1 MNRFVQLFNA
11 PSLDFWFPLL
21 KETKFQNHRY
31 TSKTFFQRAR
41 ASSRSKNVTKSE
53 ETVPKLNISTE
64 LRILANRWTFR
75 NSQVSELSE
84 VSGNEAGSWS
94 SLEKQENQRRRSS
107 FWTNLTFQTERRLEI
122 PKFLKRFRVVGSMR
136 KRTRRLRGGGRE
148 DRERGKD
155 PRNATDKF
163 LWKLECSG
171 PPPRLRVATL
181 VAALIGQTAGRPV
194 IYSDVPASLG
204 TITEVRARV

>member
-1 MNRFVQLFNA
+1 MFNPNIHTSLMNRFVQLFNA

-31 TSKTFFQRAR
+31 TFQRAR

-75 NSQVSELSE
+75 NSQVSELLE

-122 PKFLKRFRVVGSMR
+122 PSFWNVSGSMR
-136 KRTRRLRGGGRE
+136 KRTRRLRGE
-148 DRERGKD
+148 
-155 PRNATDKF
+155 
-163 LWKLECSG
+163 
-171 PPPRLRVATL
+171 
-181 VAALIGQTAGRPV
+181 AGRTEGEEKTRETPP
-194 IYSDVPASLG
+194 INFSGNWNARDHLHAYELQHLWPRWSDKLPAGRWS
-204 TITEVRARV
+204 IVMSRPRSVQ